1 MSLPGG
7 DSLEARRKA
16 LEDSFFAE
24 KDYRLLQSLR
34 NELHD
39 MEQRK
44 QLAHVSSILNEE
56 VLQDMVQ
63 CGIRAETLAAMRMIP
78 WIEVAWAD
86 GDVSNDERAA
96 ILKAAH
102 EIGVQEGTASH
113 QILENWLK
121 ERPDLK
127 LIDTWKAYMVEL
139 AKMMPAETMANLRA
153 DLIERLNTIASASG
167 GILGFAKISKTE
179 MDCIDRLTK
188 FLDSP
193 K

>member
-86 GDVSNDERAA
+86 GDVSSDERAA

>member
-39 MEQRK
+39 MEERK
-44 QLAHVSSILNEE
+44 QLAHVSSILNEK

-86 GDVSNDERAA
+86 GDVSSDERAA